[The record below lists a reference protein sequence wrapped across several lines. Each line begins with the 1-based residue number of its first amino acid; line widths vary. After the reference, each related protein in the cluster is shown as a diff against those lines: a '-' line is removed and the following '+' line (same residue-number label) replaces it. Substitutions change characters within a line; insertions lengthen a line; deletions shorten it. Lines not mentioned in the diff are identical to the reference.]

1 VSLLTLAL
9 VAGVGALIGA
19 VGLGGFLMV
28 PLLMLLEG
36 ASVRQGV
43 VVAAVAFLA
52 SGIVSLLLWRRQ
64 PGAARETRGFLL
76 AAAPGAVVGAF
87 AVQAA
92 MEGVL
97 TAFIAIGFA
106 VAGLAEWLEWPRQGR
121 ARNVGRPAAA
131 GGGLVTGF
139 ASALTGT
146 SGPMVA
152 MPMLAWAGLALRER
166 VALAQVAQIP
176 IALGATLAFASFGEV
191 PWTLAAGSSIALCA
205 GLVGGALLARRVQAR
220 GLRRLAAVLMWGAAA
235 FMVLKTQW

>member
-1 VSLLTLAL
+1 MSLATIAL
-9 VAGVGALIGA
+9 VVAVGALIGA

-28 PLLMLLEG
+28 PILMLLEG

-43 VVAAVAFLA
+43 VIAAVAFLA
-52 SGIVSLLLWRRQ
+52 SGVVSLALWRRQ
-64 PGAARETRGFLL
+64 PGAARERRSFLL
-76 AAAPGAVVGAF
+76 AAAPGAVAGAL

-92 MEGVL
+92 VEGVL
-97 TAFIAIGFA
+97 AVLIAAGFLL
-106 VAGLAEWLEWPRQGR
+106 AGLAEWLQWPRQMR
-121 ARNVGRPAAA
+121 ERDVSRPAAA

-176 IALGATLAFASFGEV
+176 IALGATLAFASFGDV
-191 PWTLAAGSSIALCA
+191 PWTLAAGSSLALCA
-205 GLVGGALLARRVQAR
+205 GLVGGALLARRLEVR
-220 GLRRLAAVLMWGAAA
+220 GLRRLAAVLMWCAAG
-235 FMVLKTQW
+235 FMLLTVQW